1 MHNHL
6 SRTLERLARVK
17 RERILSRT
25 HTRLAGVEVEA
36 WTVADDG
43 EPVSARHALGLAH
56 DPGRTPPGY
65 RPFPLGAAWGEAW
78 STTWF
83 RIRGTVEP
91 QGDTPVDLV
100 LDLGWFDHSV
110 GGHCEGLV
118 FTPDGT
124 IVKGL
129 HPRQS
134 AIRLRGDGAV
144 PGLLDADGAFLLY
157 VEAAANPLLL
167 GLPPFVVTELGE
179 KRAEEPFE
187 QFRLRR
193 AEVAA
198 FSPEIHALSCDLD
211 VAGGLAAELSA
222 DEPRHWRLLRAI
234 EEALDA
240 YDEADAEA
248 GARRARAILAPLLA
262 APAHASAHRITAVGH
277 AHMDTA
283 WLWPLR
289 ETVRK
294 LARTVSNALA
304 LLDADP
310 SLVYTMSAAQHFSWL
325 EEHYP
330 ALFERVRHHV
340 EQGRFVP
347 VGGMWVEADGVIP
360 TGESMVRQLTYGKRY
375 FIDRFGRE
383 PREMWLPDSFGY
395 SGALPQLARRAGSRW
410 FLTQKIS
417 WNDTTVFPHHSFWWE
432 GIDGTR
438 IFTHFPPAETY
449 AAEVTAA
456 ELRHAV
462 TTFKDKAIASH
473 SLLPYGY
480 GDGGG
485 GPTREMVERLR
496 RFADLE
502 GAPRV
507 TSRSPAE
514 FFQEAEAE
522 LRDAGPLE
530 PVYRGEL
537 YLELHRGTLTSQ
549 AAMKRHNRRCE
560 SLLRAAEYLSA
571 AASALRG
578 APYPHADLDDI
589 WRTVLLHQF
598 HDILPGTSIAWVH
611 REARDTYRAL
621 EERLNDLIK
630 QASAALGDAE
640 PGVVGSVLPPF
651 ATAEPDARVVEVTD
665 DGGTVLE
672 DCLLRV
678 VIGDDGHVTSLLDL
692 RGGREVVP
700 PGRRLNE
707 LQLFRD
713 EPVRWDAWDVDR
725 HALRH
730 PQVLDQVTSRRVV
743 RDGPDAGVEVVR
755 RVGTSTITLTMW
767 LRAGTGRF
775 ETECAIDWQERE
787 RLLKVAV
794 PVRVMAR
801 TARFET
807 QYGYV
812 ERPLLSN
819 TATDEAMFETA
830 MHRYVQVGD
839 GDFGVAIV
847 NDSMYGA
854 DARADGDSTVVRLSL
869 LRSARFPDPRAD
881 MGTHAFRWAV
891 LPGADVPAAAEA
903 AYAFNAPDIAGLSR
917 LAPLVRLELLTGHAL
932 IDWVKQA
939 DDGSGDLVVR
949 VYETRGGRA
958 SARLHCREELATGA
972 VLWETDLLER
982 ELGGEREP
990 RDEREPGGDEDL
1002 LPVALAGGRRPV
1014 SEARLELGPFQVAT
1028 LRIAAP
1034 HASPKEDPQ

>member
-6 SRTLERLARVK
+6 SRTLERLARAK
-17 RERILSRT
+17 RERILPRI
-25 HTRLAGVEVEA
+25 HTRLGGVEIEA
-36 WTVADDG
+36 WTVTDDG
-43 EPVSARHALGLAH
+43 EPVSARHALGLAR
-56 DPGRTPPGY
+56 DTGRTTPGY
-65 RPFPLGAAWGEAW
+65 RPFPLGAAWGKAW

-83 RIRGTVEP
+83 RIRGTAGP
-91 QGDTPVDLV
+91 QQAGLIELV

-134 AIRLRGDGAV
+134 DVRLKGDGAV
-144 PGLLDADGAFLLY
+144 PGLVDADGAFLLY

-167 GLPPFVVTELGE
+167 GLPPFVVTEHGE
-179 KRAEEPFE
+179 KGAEEPFE

-193 AEVAA
+193 AEIAA
-198 FSPEIHALSCDLD
+198 FSSEIHALCCDLD
-211 VAGGLAAELSA
+211 VLGGLATELRA
-222 DEPRHWRLLRAI
+222 DEPRHWRLLRGI
-234 EEALDA
+234 EQALDV

-262 APAHASAHRITAVGH
+262 TPAHASAHRITAVGH

-310 SLVYTMSAAQHFSWL
+310 ALVYTMSSAQHFSWL

-330 ALFERVRHHV
+330 DLFARVRRHV

-375 FIDRFGRE
+375 FISRFGRE

-449 AAEVTAA
+449 AAEVTAR

-462 TTFKDKAIASH
+462 ATFKDKAIASH

-485 GPTREMVERLR
+485 GPTREMAERLH
-496 RFADLE
+496 RFGDLE

-507 TSRSPAE
+507 SSRSPAE

-522 LRDAGPLE
+522 LLEAGSLE

-571 AASALRG
+571 AASTLRG
-578 APYPHADLDDI
+578 APYPREDLDEI

-611 REARDTYRAL
+611 REARDTYRAT
-621 EERLNDLIK
+621 EERLHELIK
-630 QASAALGDAE
+630 QAGAALGGERADPA
-640 PGVVGSVLPPF
+640 GGVLPPF
-651 ATAEPDARVVEVTD
+651 AAANPRAAVVKVADGE
-665 DGGTVLE
+665 DGGTVL
-672 DCLLRV
+672 DDGLLRV
-678 VIGDDGHVTSLLDL
+678 VIGADGHVTSLLDA
-692 RGGREVVP
+692 RTGREVVP

-707 LQLFRD
+707 LQIFRD

-725 HALRH
+725 HVLRH
-730 PQVLDQVTSRRVV
+730 PQVIDEVTNWRMIRS
-743 RDGPDAGVEVVR
+743 GPDAGVEVVR
-755 RVGTSTITLTMW
+755 RAGASTITLTMW

-775 ETECAIDWQERE
+775 ETECVVDWEERE
-787 RLLKVAV
+787 QLLKVAV
-794 PVRVMAR
+794 PVRIMAR

-812 ERPLLSN
+812 ERPLLTN
-819 TATDEAMFETA
+819 TAAEEAMFEAA
-830 MHRYVQVGD
+830 MHRYVQVAD
-839 GDFGVAIV
+839 GDFGLAIV
-847 NDSMYGA
+847 NDAMYGA

-869 LRSARFPDPRAD
+869 LRGARFPDPRAD
-881 MGTHAFRWAV
+881 VGMHAFRWAV
-891 LPGADVPAAAEA
+891 LPGADVPAAVEA
-903 AYAFNAPDIAGLSR
+903 AYAFNTPDLAGLPQV
-917 LAPLVRLELLTGHAL
+917 APLVRLEALTGHAL

-958 SARLHCREELATGA
+958 SARLHCCEELGEGA

-982 ELGGEREP
+982 EIGGE
-990 RDEREPGGDEDL
+990 DD
-1002 LPVALAGGRRPV
+1002 LPVAVGPAGSRRPV
-1014 SEARLELGPFQVAT
+1014 SEARLDLGPFQVAT
-1028 LRIAAP
+1028 LRIAL
-1034 HASPKEDPQ
+1034 

>member
-17 RERILSRT
+17 RERILPRI
-25 HTRLAGVEVEA
+25 HTRLTGVEVEA

-43 EPVSARHALGLAH
+43 EPVSARHALGLAR
-56 DPGRTPPGY
+56 DTGRATPVYG
-65 RPFPLGAAWGEAW
+65 PFPLGAAWGRAW

-83 RIRGTVEP
+83 RIRGTVP
-91 QGDTPVDLV
+91 PRPGPVDLV

-134 AIRLRGDGAV
+134 GIRLHGEGAV

-167 GLPPFVVTELGE
+167 GLPPFVVTEHGE
-179 KRAEEPFE
+179 KGAEEPFE

-198 FSPEIHALSCDLD
+198 FSPEVHALCMDLD
-211 VAGGLAAELSA
+211 VIGGLAAELSA

-234 EEALDA
+234 EEALDV

-262 APAHASAHRITAVGH
+262 MPAHASAHRITAVGH

-310 SLVYTMSAAQHFSWL
+310 ALVYTMSSAQHFSWL

-330 ALFERVRHHV
+330 ELFARVRRHV

-375 FIDRFGRE
+375 FISRFGRE

-395 SGALPQLARRAGSRW
+395 SGTLPQLARRAGSRW

-449 AAEVTAA
+449 AAEVTAR
-456 ELRHAV
+456 ELHHAV
-462 TTFKDKAIASH
+462 ATFKDKAIASH

-485 GPTREMVERLR
+485 GPTREMAERLR

-507 TSRSPAE
+507 TSRSPAA
-514 FFQEAEAE
+514 FFEEAEAE
-522 LRDAGPLE
+522 LLDAGPLQ

-571 AASALRG
+571 AASTLCG
-578 APYPHADLDDI
+578 APYPHEDLDDI

-611 REARDTYRAL
+611 REARDTYRQI
-621 EERLNDLIK
+621 EERLHGLIK
-630 QASAALGDAE
+630 QAGAALGGEQADPA
-640 PGVVGSVLPPF
+640 GGVLPPF
-651 ATAEPDARVVEVTD
+651 ATAKPRAAPIEVAD
-665 DGGTVLE
+665 GDGGTVL
-672 DCLLRV
+672 DDGLLRV

-692 RGGREVVP
+692 RNGREVVP

-725 HALRH
+725 HVLRH
-730 PQVLDQVTSRRVV
+730 PQVIDDVTSRKVI
-743 RDGPDAGVEVVR
+743 RDGHDAGVEVVR
-755 RVGTSTITLTMW
+755 RAGASTITLTMW

-775 ETECAIDWQERE
+775 ETECVVDWRERE

-812 ERPLLSN
+812 ERPLLTN
-819 TATDEAMFETA
+819 TAAEEAMFEAA
-830 MHRYVQVGD
+830 MHRYVQVTD
-839 GDFGVAIV
+839 GDFGLAIV
-847 NDSMYGA
+847 NDAMYGA

-869 LRSARFPDPRAD
+869 LRGARFPDPRAD
-881 MGTHAFRWAV
+881 AGTHTFRWAV

-903 AYAFNAPDIAGLSR
+903 AYAFNTPDLAGLPQV
-917 LAPLVRLELLTGHAL
+917 APLVRLEVLTGHAL

-949 VYETRGGRA
+949 MYETQGARA
-958 SARLHCREELATGA
+958 SARLHCREELGAGA

-982 ELGGEREP
+982 EIG
-990 RDEREPGGDEDL
+990 DDEDL
-1002 LPVALAGGRRPV
+1002 PVAVAGRQAGQ
-1014 SEARLELGPFQVAT
+1014 ARLDLGPFQVAT
-1028 LRIAAP
+1028 LRIAP
-1034 HASPKEDPQ
+1034 

>member
-6 SRTLERLARVK
+6 GRTLERFARVK
-17 RERILSRT
+17 RERILPRT
-25 HTRLAGVEVEA
+25 HTRLSGVEIEA

-43 EPVSARHALGLAH
+43 EPVSARHALGLAR
-56 DPGRTPPGY
+56 DPGRTAPGY

-83 RIRGTVEP
+83 RIRGTLAP
-91 QGDTPVDLV
+91 GQAGPVDLV

-134 AIRLRGDGAV
+134 GIRLRGEGAV
-144 PGLLDADGAFLLY
+144 PGLLDADGAFLLH

-167 GLPPFVVTELGE
+167 GLPPFVVTEHGE
-179 KRAEEPFE
+179 KGAREPFE

-198 FSPEIHALSCDLD
+198 FSPQIHALCCDLD
-211 VAGGLAAELSA
+211 VAGELAAELSA

-248 GARRARAILAPLLA
+248 GARRARTVLAPLLA

-310 SLVYTMSAAQHFSWL
+310 ALVYTMSSAQHFSWL

-330 ALFERVRHHV
+330 ELFARVRRHV

-438 IFTHFPPAETY
+438 IFTHFPPAQTY
-449 AAEVTAA
+449 AAEVSAR

-462 TTFKDKAIASH
+462 ATFKDKAIASH

-485 GPTREMVERLR
+485 GPTREMAERLR

-514 FFQEAEAE
+514 FFTDAEAE
-522 LRDAGPLE
+522 LRQAGALQ
-530 PVYRGEL
+530 PVHRGEL

-549 AAMKRHNRRCE
+549 AAMKRHNRHCE
-560 SLLRAAEYLSA
+560 SLLRAAEYLGA
-571 AASALRG
+571 AASTLRG
-578 APYPHADLDDI
+578 APYPRQELDEI

-611 REARDTYRAL
+611 REARDTYQAV
-621 EERLNDLIK
+621 EERLRDLIK
-630 QASAALGDAE
+630 QAGAALGGLAGPDADT
-640 PGVVGSVLPPF
+640 LPPF
-651 ATAEPDARVVEVTD
+651 TGKRPASATAAVTGEG
-665 DGGTVLE
+665 DGGTVL
-672 DCLLRV
+672 DDGLLRV
-678 VIGDDGHVTSLLDL
+678 VIGADGHVTSLVDL
-692 RGGREVVP
+692 RTGRETVP

-707 LQLFRD
+707 LQIFRD

-725 HALRH
+725 HVLRH
-730 PQVLDQVTSRRVV
+730 PRVIDDVSSRRVLHG
-743 RDGPDAGVEVVR
+743 GPDAGIEVVR
-755 RVGTSTITLTMW
+755 RVGASTITLTMW

-775 ETECAIDWQERE
+775 ETECAVDWRERE
-787 RLLKVAV
+787 RLLKVAL
-794 PVRVMAR
+794 PVRIMAR
-801 TARFET
+801 SARFET

-812 ERPLLSN
+812 ERPLLAN
-819 TATDEAMFETA
+819 TAAEEAMFEAA
-830 MHRYVQVGD
+830 MHRYVHVAD
-839 GDFGVAIV
+839 GGFGLAVV
-847 NDSMYGA
+847 NDAMYGA

-869 LRSARFPDPRAD
+869 LRAARFPDPQAD
-881 MGTHAFRWAV
+881 LGTHTFRWAV
-891 LPGADVPAAAEA
+891 LPGADLPATVEA
-903 AYAFNAPDIAGLSR
+903 AYAFNTPDLAGLPQV
-917 LAPLVRLELLTGHAL
+917 APLVRLEALTGHAL
-932 IDWVKQA
+932 IDWVKPA

-949 VYETRGGRA
+949 VYETQGGRA
-958 SARLHCREELATGA
+958 GARLRCHAELGADA

-982 ELGGEREP
+982 ELGGE
-990 RDEREPGGDEDL
+990 EDL
-1002 LPVALAGGRRPV
+1002 PPALAGGRGPA
-1014 SEARLELGPFQVAT
+1014 SGALLELGPFQVAT
-1028 LRIAAP
+1028 LRIC
-1034 HASPKEDPQ
+1034 HAQRIKEDIR